1 MTNYKRIVSYLYRYE
16 NEEKTDNVGYVRV
29 ELRDKQC
36 RVFVGI
42 RDYKMPTDSKYK
54 LCMYSN
60 NDEGIFVENL
70 YTKNGMEELKLT
82 TDPQNVFGSKRSVSD
97 IEGVFLYRNG
107 EVIYLS
113 QWTDRP
119 VDFNNLMSIE
129 EDIDQ
134 YKNEKIL
141 VEAEPKEDLLKVT
154 ENKEE
159 KNEQESSITENI
171 NNQQLEKSME
181 ENINKLKLESNI
193 TENINKLQSK
203 FDIEGNI
210 NNQNNIYREEKIDED
225 KVILKYVEPEVALK
239 NILETYPKLPAFDNN
254 ELFNCVRIRLND
266 IGLLS
271 MENWK
276 LGTNSFLVHGYYTY
290 KYLMLG
296 KVTFGDG
303 KHATVLGI
311 PGVFSSKEKYLA
323 NLFGFNQFV
332 PVKKIVV
339 KTGAFGYWITN
350 IV

>member
-82 TDPQNVFGSKRSVSD
+82 TDPQNVFGSKKSVSD

-107 EVIYLS
+107 KIIYLS
-113 QWTDRP
+113 QWTDRT
-119 VDFNNLMSIE
+119 VDLENLITVE
-129 EDIDQ
+129 EEKDE
-134 YKNEKIL
+134 YKNEKML
-141 VEAEPKEDLLKVT
+141 VEAELKEDMQKIS
-154 ENKEE
+154 EYEE
-159 KNEQESSITENI
+159 EINAQTKNI
-171 NNQQLEKSME
+171 NNESNQWA
-181 ENINKLKLESNI
+181 ENNI
-193 TENINKLQSK
+193 TEDINKLQQDNTYSE
-203 FDIEGNI
+203 DNI
-210 NNQNNIYREEKIDED
+210 DNQKNIYSQEKIDSE
-225 KVILKYVEPEVALK
+225 KIILKAIEPEKALK
-239 NILETYPKLPAFDNN
+239 NMLDTYPKLPAFDNN

-266 IGLLS
+266 IGLLA
-271 MENWK
+271 MDNWR

-296 KVTFGDG
+296 KVIFSDG
-303 KHATVLGI
+303 KHAVVLGI
-311 PGVFSSKEKYLA
+311 PGMYSNKEKYLA

-332 PVKKIVV
+332 PVKKTMV
-339 KTGAFGYWITN
+339 KTGVFGYWITN